1 MQGETIHTDLQSHF
15 RALSVP
21 QALIELQNR
30 PEWARW
36 LTWHCVHCG
45 CFQKCTRTGQQHI
58 ANEHPQI
65 LMSST
70 HKIYQPWIA
79 QVRSPRMYCNK
90 IFKHSHQCSP
100 LFQLAS
106 LFATQDMDLPQRS
119 ATICLHCAQILT
131 TDAQLNEHL
140 RNDHPRYS
148 CIRDTVRGQP
158 QCRHCGTDFKEIW
171 ELQRHINRGSCNCI
185 DYLADQQG
193 VLRKEEA
200 MLESLLWG
208 TGVFSSTAP
217 TTRCCSPSPAQC
229 VAKVYREPLA

>member
-1 MQGETIHTDLQSHF
+1 
-15 RALSVP
+15 
-21 QALIELQNR
+21 
-30 PEWARW
+30 
-36 LTWHCVHCG
+36 
-45 CFQKCTRTGQQHI
+45 
-58 ANEHPQI
+58 
-65 LMSST
+65 MSST

-79 QVRSPRMYCNK
+79 QVRSPCMYCNK
-90 IFKHSHQCSP
+90 IFKRSHQCSP
-100 LFQLAS
+100 VFQLAS

-119 ATICLHCAQILT
+119 ATICLHCAQIFT
-131 TDAQLNEHL
+131 TDPQLNEHL

-171 ELQRHINRGSCNCI
+171 ELQRHLNRGSCNCI

-208 TGVFSSTAP
+208 TWRRLLDGAKNKMLRTITCTMCGQGLQRAP
-217 TTRCCSPSPAQC
+217 DLMRHIF
-229 VAKVYREPLA
+229 